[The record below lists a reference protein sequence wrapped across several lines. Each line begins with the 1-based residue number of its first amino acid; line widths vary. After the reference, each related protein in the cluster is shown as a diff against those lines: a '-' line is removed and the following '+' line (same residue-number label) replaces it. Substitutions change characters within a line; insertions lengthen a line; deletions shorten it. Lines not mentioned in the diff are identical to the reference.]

1 MMKPNT
7 CFNALIK
14 ETDDGWFLG
23 QVEEVPEA
31 MSQGKT
37 IEELMENLEDALCL
51 ILELR
56 REETL
61 KHYIGEKF
69 FTRQIVIE

>member
-1 MMKPNT
+1 MKAKS

-14 ETDDGWFLG
+14 ETDDGWFFG
-23 QVEEVPEA
+23 QIEEVPEA

-37 IEELMENLEDALCL
+37 IDELMENLENALNL

-61 KHYIGEKF
+61 KNYRGEKYI
-69 FTRQIVIE
+69 TRQIILA

>member
-1 MMKPNT
+1 MKSNT

-14 ETDDGWFLG
+14 ETDDGWFFG
-23 QVEEVPEA
+23 QIEEVPEA

-37 IEELMENLEDALCL
+37 IEELIKNLEDALSL
-51 ILELR
+51 VLELR

-61 KHYIGEKF
+61 KNYNGEKY
-69 FTRQIVIE
+69 FTRQIVIA